1 MFFTDFFPITFIP
14 RCSIDILFLT
24 AVNST
29 AERRIKMS
37 KVQTIVNIIL
47 EQQKQLLAPST
58 YEARKNYLKDLISH
72 AEAKGIT
79 DPCQELYDS
88 YVVRATTPD
97 LRFQLFHAIRLVDR
111 EAGTKALTPEG
122 KLYNEPEIPPA
133 DEAEKLFC
141 TVNYP
146 ISDKIVDTGC
156 LIRRAEQEM
165 QYLQLSSSTSWQYM
179 QAWREMYTFLYL
191 QGDTMFARGRC
202 IDFIEDANKKYLD
215 GVLHEWKRKIR
226 RRATFVLIEVA
237 DTGHFKWKMFTSRKV
252 CCQEETLEDLR
263 QQYSAF
269 LRTQNLENKTI
280 SLYDY
285 SFRIMMEDL
294 GVKNVSDLGSL
305 NPQQIQSMLVFL
317 SERLGINSR
326 GTVFP
331 IVRQILSYLYSA
343 GLTETDFSGMIL
355 SPAYHRVHLRPY
367 MTASDEEKLFRV
379 MEDSPL
385 RNKAMMRVAL
395 RLGLRDTDICN
406 LRFSQIDWKND
417 RIIMEQEKTGV
428 TLYLPLLED
437 VGNAIMDYIMN
448 ERPAAANGCPYV
460 FVRKLAPYKKLES
473 MYMVC
478 SRLFEE
484 ANIETVNRDSRGT
497 HVCRYTLTHK
507 LLLKKVP
514 HQVITDTLG
523 HVSKESDK
531 PYLSMEELML
541 RECPLGFS
549 LIGQKYWEEGENHV

>member
-1 MFFTDFFPITFIP
+1 
-14 RCSIDILFLT
+14 
-24 AVNST
+24 
-29 AERRIKMS
+29 MS
-37 KVQTIVNIIL
+37 KVQTIVNIVL
-47 EQQKQLLAPST
+47 EQQKQLLASST
-58 YEARKNYLKDLISH
+58 YEARKNYLKDLVSH
-72 AEAKGIT
+72 ADAKGIT

-97 LRFQLFHAIRLVDR
+97 LRFQLLHAVRLVDK
-111 EAGTKALTPEG
+111 EAGTKAFTPEG
-122 KLYNEPEIPPA
+122 KLYNEPEIISA
-133 DEAEKLFC
+133 DDAEKLSC
-141 TVNYP
+141 TIDYP
-146 ISDKIVDTGC
+146 ISDNIIDTGC

-165 QYLQLSSSTSWQYM
+165 QYLQLSTSTVWQYM
-179 QAWREMYTFLYL
+179 QAWRELYTFLYL
-191 QGDTMFARGRC
+191 QGDTIFARGRC
-202 IDFIEDANKKYLD
+202 IAFIEDANKKCQD
-215 GVLHEWKRKIR
+215 GILHEWKRKIR
-226 RRATFVLIEVA
+226 RRATLVLIEVA
-237 DTGHFKWKMFTSRKV
+237 DTGHFEWKLLISRKV

-285 SFRIMMEDL
+285 SFRIMMEGL
-294 GVKNVSDLGSL
+294 RVKNVSDLGSL
-305 NPQQIQSMLVFL
+305 EPSQVQSMLVFL
-317 SERLGINSR
+317 SERLSINSR
-326 GTVFP
+326 GTIFP
-331 IVRQILSYLYSA
+331 IVRQILSYLHAA
-343 GLTETDFSGMIL
+343 GLAKTNLSGMIL
-355 SPAYHRVHLRPY
+355 SPAYQRMHLRPY

-395 RLGLRDTDICN
+395 RLGLRDADICN
-406 LRFSQIDWKND
+406 LRFGQIDWKND
-417 RIIMEQEKTGV
+417 RIILEQEKTGV
-428 TLYLPLLED
+428 MLCLPLLED

-448 ERPAAANGCPYV
+448 ERPAAAKDCPYV

-484 ANIETVNRDSRGT
+484 ADIKTVNHDSRGT

-523 HVSKESDK
+523 HISKESDK
-531 PYLSMEELML
+531 PYLSMEEQML

-549 LIGQKYWEEGENHV
+549 LIGQKYWEEGENHG

>member
-1 MFFTDFFPITFIP
+1 MNF
-14 RCSIDILFLT
+14 
-24 AVNST
+24 V

-72 AEAKGIT
+72 ADAKGIT

-97 LRFQLFHAIRLVDR
+97 LRFQLFHAIRLVDK
-111 EAGTKALTPEG
+111 EAGTKALTPKG
-122 KLYNEPEIPPA
+122 KLYNEPEIPPV
-133 DEAEKLFC
+133 DEVEKLFC

-146 ISDKIVDTGC
+146 ISDNIVDTGY

-191 QGDTMFARGRC
+191 QGDTMFARGMC
-202 IDFIEDANKKYLD
+202 IDFIEDANKKYLE

-226 RRATFVLIEVA
+226 RRAALVLIEVA

-269 LRTQNLENKTI
+269 LQTQNLENKTI

-285 SFRIMMEDL
+285 SFRIMMEGL
-294 GVKNVSDLGSL
+294 GIKNVSDLGSL

-367 MTASDEEKLFRV
+367 MTASDEEKLFQV
-379 MEDSPL
+379 IEDSPL
-385 RNKAMMRVAL
+385 RNKAMMRMAL

-417 RIIMEQEKTGV
+417 RIILEQEKTGV

-448 ERPAAANGCPYV
+448 ERPAAANDCPFV

-484 ANIETVNRDSRGT
+484 ANIKTVNRDSRGT

-531 PYLSMEELML
+531 PYLSMEEQML

>member
-1 MFFTDFFPITFIP
+1 MNF
-14 RCSIDILFLT
+14 
-24 AVNST
+24 V

-37 KVQTIVNIIL
+37 KVQTLVNIIL

-72 AEAKGIT
+72 ADAKGIT

-97 LRFQLFHAIRLVDR
+97 LRFQLFHAIRLVDK
-111 EAGTKALTPEG
+111 EAGTKALTPKG
-122 KLYNEPEIPPA
+122 KLYNEPEIPPV
-133 DEAEKLFC
+133 DEVEKLFC

-146 ISDKIVDTGC
+146 ISDNIVDTGY

-191 QGDTMFARGRC
+191 QGDTMFARGMC
-202 IDFIEDANKKYLD
+202 IDFIEDANKKYLE

-226 RRATFVLIEVA
+226 RRAALVLIEVA

-269 LRTQNLENKTI
+269 LQTQNLENKTI

-285 SFRIMMEDL
+285 SFRIMMEGL
-294 GVKNVSDLGSL
+294 GIKNVSDLGSL

-355 SPAYHRVHLRPY
+355 APAYHRVHLRPY
-367 MTASDEEKLFRV
+367 MTASDEVKLV
-379 MEDSPL
+379 QVIEDSPL
-385 RNKAMMRVAL
+385 RNKAMMRMAL

-417 RIIMEQEKTGV
+417 RIILEQEKTGV

-448 ERPAAANGCPYV
+448 ERPAAAHDCPFV

-484 ANIETVNRDSRGT
+484 ATIKTVNRDSRGT

-531 PYLSMEELML
+531 PYLSMEEQML

>member
-1 MFFTDFFPITFIP
+1 
-14 RCSIDILFLT
+14 
-24 AVNST
+24 
-29 AERRIKMS
+29 MS

-47 EQQKQLLAPST
+47 EQQKHLLAPST

-72 AEAKGIT
+72 ADAKGIT

-97 LRFQLFHAIRLVDR
+97 LRFQLFHAIRLVDK
-111 EAGTKALTPEG
+111 EAGTKALTPKG
-122 KLYNEPEIPPA
+122 KLYNEPEIPPV
-133 DEAEKLFC
+133 DEVEKLFC

-146 ISDKIVDTGC
+146 ISDKTVDTGC

-191 QGDTMFARGRC
+191 QGDTMFARDRC
-202 IDFIEDANKKYLD
+202 IDFIEDANKKYLE

-226 RRATFVLIEVA
+226 RRAALVLIEVA

-269 LRTQNLENKTI
+269 LQTQNLENKTI

-285 SFRIMMEDL
+285 SFRIMMEGL
-294 GVKNVSDLGSL
+294 GIKNVSDLGSL

-379 MEDSPL
+379 IEDSPL
-385 RNKAMMRVAL
+385 RNKAMMRMAL

-417 RIIMEQEKTGV
+417 RIILEQEKTGV

-448 ERPAAANGCPYV
+448 ERPAAANDCPFV

-484 ANIETVNRDSRGT
+484 ANIKTVNRDSRGT

-531 PYLSMEELML
+531 PYLSMEEQML

>member
-1 MFFTDFFPITFIP
+1 M
-14 RCSIDILFLT
+14 
-24 AVNST
+24 NSA
-29 AERRIKMS
+29 AERSTKLS
-37 KVQTIVNIIL
+37 KVQTIVNVVL
-47 EQQKQLLAPST
+47 EQQKQLLATST
-58 YEARKNYLKDLISH
+58 YEVRKNYLKHLASH
-72 AEAKGIT
+72 ADAKGIT
-79 DPCQELYDS
+79 EPCQELYDS
-88 YVVRATTPD
+88 YVARATTPD
-97 LRFQLFHAIRLVDR
+97 LRFQLFHAVRLVDK
-111 EAGTKALTPEG
+111 EAGTKAFTPEG
-122 KLYNEPEIPPA
+122 KLYNEPEILSA
-133 DEAEKLFC
+133 AEAEKLSG
-141 TVNYP
+141 TIGYP
-146 ISDKIVDTGC
+146 IPDNIIDTGC

-165 QYLQLSSSTSWQYM
+165 QYLQLSTSTAWQYM
-179 QAWREMYTFLYL
+179 QAWRELYTFLYI
-191 QGDTMFARGRC
+191 QGDTMFARSRC
-202 IDFIEDANKKYLD
+202 NAFIEDANKKCRD
-215 GVLHEWKRKIR
+215 GILHEWKRKIR
-226 RRATFVLIEVA
+226 RRAALVLIEVA
-237 DTGHFKWKMFTSRKV
+237 DTGHFEWKLFISRKV
-252 CCQEETLEDLR
+252 CFKEETLEDLR

-285 SFRIMMEDL
+285 SFRIMMEGL

-305 NPQQIQSMLVFL
+305 DPQQIQSMLVFL
-317 SERLGINSR
+317 SEKLGINSR

-343 GLTETDFSGMIL
+343 GLAETNYSGMIL
-355 SPAYHRVHLRPY
+355 SPAYQRVHLRPY

-395 RLGLRDTDICN
+395 RLGLRDTDICS

-417 RIIMEQEKTGV
+417 RIILEQEKTGV
-428 TLYLPLLED
+428 TLCLPLLED

-448 ERPAAANGCPYV
+448 ERPAAAKGCPYV
-460 FVRKLAPYKKLES
+460 FVRKQAPYKKLES
-473 MYMVC
+473 MYPVC
-478 SRLFEE
+478 SSLFEE
-484 ANIETVNRDSRGT
+484 AGIKTVNRDCRGT

-531 PYLSMEELML
+531 PYLSMEEQML

>member
-1 MFFTDFFPITFIP
+1 M
-14 RCSIDILFLT
+14 
-24 AVNST
+24 NSA
-29 AERRIKMS
+29 AERSTKLS
-37 KVQTIVNIIL
+37 KIQTIVNVVL
-47 EQQKQLLAPST
+47 EQQKQLLATST
-58 YEARKNYLKDLISH
+58 YEARKNYLKYLESH
-72 AEAKGIT
+72 ADAKGFT
-79 DPCQELYDS
+79 EPCQELYDS
-88 YVVRATTPD
+88 YVARATTPA
-97 LRFQLFHAIRLVDR
+97 LRFQLFHAVRLVDK
-111 EAGTKALTPEG
+111 EAGTKAFTPEG
-122 KLYNEPEIPPA
+122 KLYNEPDILSA
-133 DEAEKLFC
+133 GEAERLSG
-141 TVNYP
+141 TIGYP
-146 ISDKIVDTGC
+146 MPDNIIDTGC

-165 QYLQLSSSTSWQYM
+165 QYLQLSTSTAWQYM
-179 QAWREMYTFLYL
+179 QAWRELYTFLYI
-191 QGDTMFARGRC
+191 QGDTMFARSRC
-202 IDFIEDANKKYLD
+202 IAFIEDANKKCRD
-215 GVLHEWKRKIR
+215 GTLHEWKRKIR
-226 RRATFVLIEVA
+226 RRAALVLLEVA
-237 DTGHFKWKMFTSRKV
+237 DTGHFEWKLFISRKV
-252 CCQEETLEDLR
+252 CCKEETLENLR

-280 SLYDY
+280 SLHDY
-285 SFRIMMEDL
+285 SFRIMMEGL
-294 GVKNVSDLGSL
+294 GVKNISDLRSL
-305 NPQQIQSMLVFL
+305 DSQQVQSMLVFL
-317 SERLGINSR
+317 SEKLGINSR

-343 GLTETDFSGMIL
+343 GLAGTDFSGMIL
-355 SPAYHRVHLRPY
+355 SPTYQRVHLRPY

-395 RLGLRDTDICN
+395 RLGLRDTDICS

-417 RIIMEQEKTGV
+417 RIVLEQEKTGV
-428 TLYLPLLED
+428 TLSLPLLED

-448 ERPAAANGCPYV
+448 ERPAAAKDCPYV
-460 FVRKLAPYKKLES
+460 FVRKLAPYRKLES

-484 ANIETVNRDSRGT
+484 ASIKTVNRDSQGT

-531 PYLSMEELML
+531 PYLSMEEQMI

-549 LIGQKYWEEGENHV
+549 LIGQKYWEEGENHG